1 MKPLQTQSLNYLLP
15 GQQATIHAIEV
26 EFGLQRR
33 LYALGFR
40 KGQTIE
46 ILRRAW
52 LSGPLHIRIGTTEV
66 MLRRRDAIGIE
77 ISPAAGNVA

>member
-1 MKPLQTQSLNYLLP
+1 MKPLQTQSLNHLLP

-66 MLRRRDAIGIE
+66 MLRRRDAMGIE
-77 ISPAAGNVA
+77 ISHAVGNVA

>member
-1 MKPLQTQSLNYLLP
+1 MKPLQTQSLSHLLP
-15 GQQATIHAIEV
+15 GQQATIHAIEAD
-26 EFGLQRR
+26 FGLQQR

-66 MLRRRDAIGIE
+66 MLRRRDATGIE
-77 ISPAAGNVA
+77 ILQPAGRLA